1 MEFISNYPWYYTLL
15 CFVAGF
21 IFSALLYVR
30 EKQNAERSKVLL
42 YSLATLRF
50 AAISII
56 ALLLLDVFIKRLV
69 NETEKPVII
78 LAQDNSSSLV
88 AGKDST
94 EIKNDYTKAIT
105 SFANAVKDKYDVK
118 TYQFD
123 SDPIAIGSKPSE
135 VFDFKGKETDI
146 SKLFSDL
153 ENNYANK
160 NIGAIILATDG
171 IYNKGTNP
179 LYSIGKF
186 NAPIYT
192 IALGDTMPLK
202 DAWIQSINHNQV
214 AYLGNS
220 FPAEVVINAVD
231 LKDKSVTISIAQGG
245 KVLKSELVNINSTNF
260 SSTFNFLLDADKPG
274 IQKYTVS
281 ISTLDEDK
289 NKQNNNQSF
298 VIDVIDNR
306 EKVLILANAPHPDVA
321 AIEQSISSTQTYEV
335 EVALL
340 NDFTK
345 PLKPYSLIILHQITS
360 LPQSIKNQIKANNQ
374 SLFFIGNDLF
384 TFVSSVDSKKT
395 AVDSK
400 KNDVEAVFIKEF
412 PLFNISNELQNYFKE
427 FPAVKSNFYT
437 AKVSVG
443 ANLLLSQKIGVVE
456 TDEPL
461 MVFSESDGMKVC
473 GFLGDGLWRWR
484 MRDFAEHNNHNL
496 FNELISKTV
505 QYLSVKADK
514 SFFRVFTKKIINE
527 NEAIDF
533 TAEVYNQS
541 YELVTDPDV
550 TLILKD
556 DKGKTYNY
564 AFNKKQTMYSLSAG
578 QFAAGEYSYE
588 AKVKF
593 GDKFYTKS
601 GIIIIKEIVSEKIN
615 TVANH
620 QLLYQIAKQ
629 SGGKLFYKNQLEQLQ
644 KEILSSDSIK
654 SITYSHKQLT
664 DLVNLKWIFGIILL
678 LLSTE
683 WFLRKHNGKV

>member
-21 IFSALLYVR
+21 VFSAILYVR
-30 EKQNAERSKVLL
+30 DKQNAERSKILL
-42 YSLATLRF
+42 YSLAALRF
-50 AAISII
+50 ASISII
-56 ALLLLDVFIKRLV
+56 ALLLLDVFMKRLV

-94 EIKNDYTKAIT
+94 EIKNEYTKALT
-105 SFANAVKDKYDVK
+105 SFVNAVKDKYDVK

-123 SDPIAIGSKPSE
+123 SDSKPSE
-135 VFDFKGKETDI
+135 TFDFKGKETDI
-146 SKLFSDL
+146 SKLFLDL

-179 LYSIGKF
+179 LYSISKF
-186 NAPIYT
+186 NAPVYT
-192 IALGDTMPLK
+192 IALGDTIPLK
-202 DAWIQSINHNQV
+202 DTWIQSINHNQV

-220 FPAEVVINAVD
+220 FPAEVVVNAID
-231 LKDKSVTISIAQGG
+231 LKDKSVTVSIAQSG
-245 KVLKSELVNINSTNF
+245 KLLKSELVNINSNNF
-260 SSTFNFLLDADKPG
+260 SSTLNFLLEADKPG

-281 ISTLDEDK
+281 ISTLDVDK
-289 NKQNNNQSF
+289 NKQNNSQSF

-306 EKVLILANAPHPDVA
+306 EKVLILANAPHPDIA
-321 AIEQSISSTQTYEV
+321 AIEQSISSAQTYEV
-335 EVALL
+335 EVALI

-345 PLKPYSLIILHQITS
+345 PLKPYSLIILHQTPT
-360 LPQSIKNQIKANNQ
+360 LPQRIINELKANNQ
-374 SLFFIGNDLF
+374 SVFFIGNDVF
-384 TFVSSVDSKKT
+384 NFATGQNIKRIGE
-395 AVDSK
+395 AR
-400 KNDVEAVFIKEF
+400 KNDVEAVFKKEF
-412 PLFNISNELQNYFKE
+412 PLFNISSELQNYFKE
-427 FPAVKSNFYT
+427 FPAVKCNFGNT
-437 AKVSVG
+437 SITNG
-443 ANLLLSQKIGVVE
+443 ANALLTQKIGVVE
-456 TDEPL
+456 IDEPL
-461 MVFSESDGMKVC
+461 MVFSETNGVKSC
-473 GFLGDGLWRWR
+473 GFSGDGLWRWR
-484 MRDFAEHNNHNL
+484 MRDFADHGNHNL

-541 YELVTDPDV
+541 YELVTEPDV

-556 DKGKTYNY
+556 DKGKAYNY
-564 AFNKKQTMYSLSAG
+564 TFNKKQTMYSLSAG

-593 GDKFYTKS
+593 GDKLYTKS
-601 GIIIIKEIVSEKIN
+601 GIVIIKEIVSEKIN

-620 QLLYQIAKQ
+620 QLLFQMAKQ
-629 SGGKLFYKNQLEQLQ
+629 SGGKLFYRNQLEQLQ
-644 KEILSSDSIK
+644 KEILSSESIK

-678 LLSTE
+678 LLSVE

>member
-21 IFSALLYVR
+21 VFSALLYVR
-30 EKQNAERSKVLL
+30 DKQNAERSNTLL
-42 YSLATLRF
+42 YGLAALRF
-50 AAISII
+50 ASISII
-56 ALLLLDVFIKRLV
+56 SLLLLDVFIKHIV

-78 LAQDNSSSLV
+78 LAQDNSSSLI
-88 AGKDST
+88 AGKDSL
-94 EIKNDYTKAIT
+94 EIKTEYTKALN
-105 SFANAVKDKYDVK
+105 SFVNSVKDKYDVK
-118 TYQFD
+118 TYLFD
-123 SDPIAIGSKPSE
+123 SESKPTESYN
-135 VFDFKGKETDI
+135 FQGKETDI
-146 SKLFSDL
+146 SKLFLDL

-192 IALGDTMPLK
+192 IALGDTIPLK
-202 DAWIQSINHNQV
+202 DVWIQAINHNQV

-220 FPAEVVINAVD
+220 FPAEILINAID
-231 LKDKSVTISIAQGG
+231 LKDKSVTVSIAQAG
-245 KVLKSELVNINSTNF
+245 KVLKSELVAINSNNF

-281 ISTLDEDK
+281 ISTLEEDK
-289 NKQNNNQSF
+289 NKQNNIQSF

-321 AIEQSISSTQTYEV
+321 AIEQSISSAQTYEV
-335 EVALL
+335 EVGLI

-345 PLKPYSLIILHQITS
+345 PLKPYSLVILHQTPT
-360 LPQSIKNQIKANNQ
+360 LPQRISNELKANNQ
-374 SLFFIGNDLF
+374 SVFFIGNDVVNFGTGLN
-384 TFVSSVDSKKT
+384 TKKGWDSR
-395 AVDSK
+395 
-400 KNDVEAVFIKEF
+400 KNDVEAAFKKEF
-412 PLFNISNELQNYFKE
+412 PLFNISSELQNYFKE
-427 FPAVKSNFYT
+427 FPAVKCNFSNALVT
-437 AKVSVG
+437 NG
-443 ANLLLSQKIGVVE
+443 ANALLTQKIGVVE
-456 TDEPL
+456 TEEPL
-461 MVFSESDGMKVC
+461 MVFLENNGVKTC

-484 MRDFAEHNNHNL
+484 MRDFAEHGNHNL
-496 FNELISKTV
+496 FNELMSKTV

-541 YELVTDPDV
+541 YELITEPDV

-564 AFNKKQTMYSLSAG
+564 TFNKKQTMYSLSAG
-578 QFAAGEYSYE
+578 QFSAGEYSYE

-593 GDKFYTKS
+593 GDKLYTKS
-601 GIIIIKEIVSEKIN
+601 GIVIIKEIVSEKIN

-629 SGGKLFYKNQLEQLQ
+629 SGGKLFYKNQLELLE

-664 DLVNLKWIFGIILL
+664 DLVNLKWIFGIIIL

>member
-21 IFSALLYVR
+21 VFSALLYVR
-30 EKQNAERSKVLL
+30 DKQNAERSKTLL

-78 LAQDNSSSLV
+78 LAQDNSSSITT
-88 AGKDST
+88 GKDSS
-94 EIKNDYTKAIT
+94 EIKTEYTK
-105 SFANAVKDKYDVK
+105 SLFAFTNAVKDKYDIK

-123 SDPIAIGSKPSE
+123 SESKPSE
-135 VFDFKGKETDI
+135 SFDFKGKETDI
-146 SKLFSDL
+146 SKLFFDI

-179 LYSIGKF
+179 LYSISRF

-192 IALGDTMPLK
+192 IALGDTIPLK

-214 AYLGNS
+214 AYFGNT
-220 FPAEVVINAVD
+220 FPAEVLVNAID
-231 LKDKSVTISIAQGG
+231 LKDNAVTVSIALGG
-245 KVLKSELVNINSTNF
+245 KILKSELVNINSNNY
-260 SSTFNFLLDADKPG
+260 STTLNFLLDADKPG

-281 ISTLDEDK
+281 ISTLAEDK
-289 NKQNNNQSF
+289 NKQNNSQSF
-298 VIDVIDNR
+298 IIDVIDNR

-340 NDFTK
+340 NEFTK
-345 PLKPYSLIILHQITS
+345 PLKPYSLIILHQTPT
-360 LPQSIKNQIKANNQ
+360 LPQRITNELKANNQ
-374 SLFFIGNDLF
+374 SVFFIGNDVF
-384 TFVSSVDSKKT
+384 NYATGQSIKRIGDSR
-395 AVDSK
+395 
-400 KNDVEAVFIKEF
+400 KNDVEAAFKKEF
-412 PLFNISNELQNYFKE
+412 SLFNISSDLQNYFKE
-427 FPAVKSNFYT
+427 FPAVKCNFGST
-437 AKVSVG
+437 PVTNG
-443 ANLLLSQKIGVVE
+443 ANSLLTQKIGVVE

-461 MVFSESDGMKVC
+461 MVFSESNGIKSC
-473 GFLGDGLWRWR
+473 GFIGDGLWKWR
-484 MRDFAEHNNHNL
+484 MRDFADHGNHNL

-514 SFFRVFTKKIINE
+514 SFFRIFTKKIINE
-527 NEAIDF
+527 NEALDF

-556 DKGKTYNY
+556 DKGKAYNY
-564 AFNKKQTMYSLSAG
+564 TFNKKQTMYSLSAG
-578 QFAAGEYSYE
+578 QFSAGEYSYE

-593 GDKFYTKS
+593 GDKLYTKS
-601 GIIIIKEIVSEKIN
+601 GIVIIKEIVSEKIN

-629 SGGKLFYKNQLEQLQ
+629 SGGKLYYKNQLEQLQ